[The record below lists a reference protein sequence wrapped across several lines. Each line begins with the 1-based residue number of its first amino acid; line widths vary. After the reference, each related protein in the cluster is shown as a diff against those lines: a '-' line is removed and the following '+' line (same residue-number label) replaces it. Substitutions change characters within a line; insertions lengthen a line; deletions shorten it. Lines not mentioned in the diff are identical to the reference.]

1 MKYSNKWKKALLTLS
16 AISLLASCQE
26 TPITDSS
33 TTPSS
38 EEIPSSEDNVAE
50 YRALQK
56 MLKDLSDGV
65 SLESLVTTTMTI
77 GEGDTKQSQYYRY
90 YLDVQNTRTEYAY
103 QQYEGVSTKNG
114 VPDKETVEASGDLAR
129 NMMGYACQKYLLVS
143 NEVYLYPLTQET
155 ANGTS
160 YVSWSDSC
168 LENIFS
174 KLNPNM
180 FEKEDEHTYTLKSDT
195 SVDFRRKI
203 ASNLYG
209 SNTLPAAAKFD
220 LKVENGEIVGYAL
233 STEIQQRYDSTYQTA
248 YTLQYEF
255 SGSVLAS
262 GKTNEE
268 VTKNFHNVVK
278 GEEDSTFQ
286 KALEKL
292 QDHNY
297 TETSTIYRLSNP
309 TWSDKGTFSSKTKSL
324 YQENTLMKQ
333 SLNNK
338 DQIKSEDG
346 YYLTEDNNLQNI
358 IKVGEKGYFNQGL
371 ALGYSN
377 GQNPFPPF
385 NVSSLFFKKEE
396 EGLYSFTYG
405 DTHCDI
411 FSSGNFTDAATALVY
426 YAKVDLRNSDTI
438 TVSMIYAEASD
449 DVAVYYKLV
458 TVFSNIGSTIS
469 GIDVSKVKD
478 GDELTWDDYFQADSK
493 DLAKAKAIMGEERF
507 NSIPVLGGVYNKVNL
522 FVDEENKE
530 IQFQYDFGKLAQFD
544 FDGDSSLSSSEQAS
558 MYFMVD
564 KILRPYSQKVDTAL
578 WPDLKAGMVAN
589 TYCIE
594 LKSVQNYQEDGKD
607 KRLTFDV
614 YFTYDSSAINSYIV
628 IDVKYDEMVT
638 LTFDLNYEGAEN
650 EVQTIT
656 KGSKV
661 TFSAPRRKGYIFV
674 GWFKDK
680 EGTEE
685 AKENDSITSDT
696 TYYAKWKAIQ

>member
-26 TPITDSS
+26 TTITDSS
-33 TTPSS
+33 VSSEETPSS
-38 EEIPSSEDNVAE
+38 EDTQADSK
-50 YRALQK
+50 ALQK
-56 MLKDLSDGV
+56 MLKNLSDGV

-77 GEGDTKQSQYYRY
+77 GEGDTKQTQYYRF

-114 VPDKETVEASGDLAR
+114 VPDKETVESSGDLAR
-129 NMMGYACQKYLLVS
+129 NSMGKVCQKYLLAS
-143 NEVYLYPLTQET
+143 NQVYLYPVTQET
-155 ANGTS
+155 VNGTS
-160 YVSWSDSC
+160 YVSWSESG
-168 LENIFS
+168 LANIFS
-174 KLNPNM
+174 QLKPAM
-180 FEKEDEHTYTLKSDT
+180 FEKEDNETYTLKNDT
-195 SVDFRRKI
+195 DVDFRRTVS
-203 ASNLYG
+203 ANFYG
-209 SNTLPAAAKFD
+209 SNTLPAAASFA
-220 LKVENGEIVGYAL
+220 LKVKDGEIVGYTL

-255 SGSVLAS
+255 SGNVLAF

-268 VTKNFHNVVK
+268 VTKNFHNVVA

-286 KALEKL
+286 NALKKL
-292 QDHNY
+292 ENHNY

-309 TWSDKGTFSSKTKSL
+309 VWSDKGSFSSKMKAL
-324 YQENTLMKQ
+324 YQEDTLLKQ
-333 SLNNK
+333 ALNNK

-358 IKVGEKGYFNQGL
+358 IKVGDKGYFNQGL

-377 GQNPFPPF
+377 GQNPFPQF

-396 EGLYSFTYG
+396 EGLYSYTYG

-411 FSSGNFTDAATALVY
+411 FSTSNFTDVTTAFIY
-426 YAKVDLRNSDTI
+426 NAKIDLRNSDTI

-449 DVAVYYKLV
+449 DVTVYYKLV
-458 TVFSNIGSTIS
+458 TEFSNIGSTVS
-469 GIDVSKVKD
+469 GIDASKIKD
-478 GDELTWDDYFQADSK
+478 GDELTWDDYFQDDAK
-493 DLAKAKAIMGEERF
+493 DLAKAKAIIGEDRF

-522 FVDEENKE
+522 VVDEENKE
-530 IQFQYDFGKLAQFD
+530 VQFQYDFGKLTQFD
-544 FDGDSSLSSSEQAS
+544 FDGDSSLSSSEQAV
-558 MYFMVD
+558 MYAMVD
-564 KILRPYSQKVDTAL
+564 KILRPYSQKVDSTF
-578 WPDLKAGMVAN
+578 WPDLKAGLVAS
-589 TYCIE
+589 TYCVE
-594 LKSVQNYQEDGKD
+594 LQSVQNYKEDSKD

-614 YFTYDSSAINSYIV
+614 YFTYDSNAVNSYIV

-650 EVQTIT
+650 EAQTIT

-685 AKENDSITSDT
+685 AKESDPITSDT